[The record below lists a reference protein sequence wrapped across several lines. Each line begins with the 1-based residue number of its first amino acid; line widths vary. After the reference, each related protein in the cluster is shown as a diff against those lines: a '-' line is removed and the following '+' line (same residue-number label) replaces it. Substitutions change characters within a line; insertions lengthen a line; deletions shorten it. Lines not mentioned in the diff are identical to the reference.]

1 MKPEPYAR
9 YYLARPYKPP
19 HVGRYYRGYPLSRIH
34 LVSVS
39 PFRIAPRFK
48 PALVALLEPY
58 VIPFVS
64 PCKPFRVGARRVPR
78 SLVVMSSVIHD
89 C

>member
-1 MKPEPYAR
+1 M
-9 YYLARPYKPP
+9 
-19 HVGRYYRGYPLSRIH
+19 SRIH

-78 SLVVMSSVIHD
+78 TLVVM
-89 C
+89 